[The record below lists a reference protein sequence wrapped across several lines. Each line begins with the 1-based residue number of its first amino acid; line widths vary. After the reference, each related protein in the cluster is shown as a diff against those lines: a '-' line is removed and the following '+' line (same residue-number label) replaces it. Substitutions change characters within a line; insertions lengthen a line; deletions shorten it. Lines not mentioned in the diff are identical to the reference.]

1 MKLTE
6 ERLRRAIK
14 TADRRYYD
22 MIAERIAESRT
33 ASRKGRRHMANTEH
47 THHIKKFAVGA
58 ILAAAVLGGGGIIAA
73 VAMRGPGGGTHY
85 DYSDVQKELQESS
98 ENAVQSFPKLTLTDQ
113 QWDTAA
119 HEALAHSVDT
129 TWFIPTE
136 DGIYHPFVQ
145 HIYPSDGEFDDAY
158 INAEQDYL
166 QNHKLYGMSA
176 NVPVFF
182 TSADTKESTPLCAR
196 PNCLHDGSEYC
207 EATAE
212 KYHHS
217 GLVAQDGVIYASA
230 IGRMTA
236 ENEWKTGAYL
246 LSYAPDGTAL
256 DVLCD
261 FGIDYANVCC
271 EPVVHRGYV
280 WCIFQKIIP
289 NEPLD
294 PVQGMV
300 NGSSSG
306 YVIVGYE
313 IATGKT
319 VEVYSS
325 MPEAGS
331 NQSYQTP
338 SAFTASGDRLFYLQD
353 GGAWPSA
360 NVKGIF
366 SVDLV
371 TGEHEKII
379 TENYCSQFTVAGDKV
394 YYIDPSDTNSSME
407 LSVYDIRTGETE
419 TCIKNF
425 SGYHI
430 VTDGEMFCI
439 AQLHYD
445 KEDPHY
451 SVILTDLQGSTLG
464 EVRVPRQVTV
474 GRIAVYGDDIY
485 ILTGGALVYQYG
497 QIFETTGTDQ
507 QNREVLRCSKA
518 AILAGNA
525 EWEAVATLQENIE
538 IDMEA
543 WRAEHPSE

>member
-73 VAMRGPGGGTHY
+73 VAMRGHNGGTHY
-85 DYSDVQKELQESS
+85 DYSDVQKELHESS
-98 ENAVQSFPKLTLTDQ
+98 ENAVQSFPKLSLTEQ
-113 QWDTAA
+113 QWNPAE
-119 HEALAHSVDT
+119 HEAVVNGADGA
-129 TWFIPTE
+129 WFIPTE
-136 DGIYHPFVQ
+136 DGVYHSFLQ
-145 HIYPSDGEFDDAY
+145 HTYPSDGEFMEAYMDAERAY
-158 INAEQDYL
+158 EET
-166 QNHKLYGMSA
+166 HKLYGNTA
-176 NVPVFF
+176 AIPVFF
-182 TSADTKESTPLCAR
+182 TAADTKESTPLCAR
-196 PNCLHDGSEYC
+196 PNCLHDGNEYC
-207 EATAE
+207 EATTGQ
-212 KYHHS
+212 YYHS
-217 GLVAQDGVIYASA
+217 GLVSYDGVIYAAATGIS
-230 IGRMTA
+230 TA
-236 ENEWKTGAYL
+236 ESNWKTGAYL

-261 FGIDYANVCC
+261 FGIDYAGVCC
-271 EPVVHRGYV
+271 SPVIHRGYV
-280 WCIFQKIIP
+280 WCIFQKTIP

-294 PVQGMV
+294 PVRGMI
-300 NGSSSG
+300 NGFSSG

-331 NQSYQTP
+331 GKSYQLP
-338 SAFTASGDRLFYLQD
+338 AAFTASGDRLYYLQV
-353 GGAWPSA
+353 GGSWPSV

-371 TGEHEKII
+371 TGKHEHII
-379 TENYCSQFTVAGDKV
+379 TENYCSVFTVAGDKV
-394 YYIDPSDTNSSME
+394 YYRDPSDSNSTAD
-407 LSVYDIRTGETE
+407 LSVYDIHTGETE

-439 AQLHYD
+439 AKAEYS
-445 KEDPHY
+445 EYDPHY
-451 SVILTDLQGSTLG
+451 SVLLTDLQGNKLG
-464 EVRVPRQVTV
+464 EVRAPEGRVLRQV
-474 GRIAVYGDDIY
+474 AVYGDDVY
-485 ILTGGALVYQYG
+485 ICTGGGLRYERGHVFESYG
-497 QIFETTGTDQ
+497 TKA
-507 QNREVLRCSKA
+507 QNSEVFRCSKA

-525 EWEAVATLQENIE
+525 EWEAIATLQENIE
-538 IDMEA
+538 IDMDA